1 MSLFSLEQQIV
12 RGTAG
17 VRWQCDDRCVQG
29 DGPKRLLASLVIL
42 VTGFS
47 SPALAAD
54 DPDQRWGISIWGLS
68 YHVDD
73 EIDFDDANVGLG
85 LRYYF
90 NRLVFAE
97 VDALRNSNGG
107 LAMPV
112 SVGLDLKVASLGR
125 ACNLY
130 AVAAGAV
137 VYYENRRTEREY
149 FRAGPV
155 PGVTLGC
162 GRVKTNAII
171 VLKPSRQPVSV
182 IVASLTILLR

>member
-1 MSLFSLEQQIV
+1 ML
-12 RGTAG
+12 GN
-17 VRWQCDDRCVQG
+17 D
-29 DGPKRLLASLVIL
+29 PKGLLVALAIL

-47 SPALAAD
+47 APALAAE

-68 YHVDD
+68 YHIDH
-73 EIDFDDANVGLG
+73 EIDFDEANLGLG

-90 NRLVFAE
+90 NHRVFVE

-107 LAMPV
+107 LAVPV
-112 SVGLDLKVASLGR
+112 SAGLDFKIASLGQ

-130 AVAAGAV
+130 AVAAGTL
-137 VYYENRRTEREY
+137 VYYRNARTEREY

-162 GRVKTNAII
+162 GRVKANAII
-171 VLKPSRQPVSV
+171 VLRPSHQPVAV
-182 IVASLTILLR
+182 IAASLTIMLR

>member
-1 MSLFSLEQQIV
+1 MRNDVL
-12 RGTAG
+12 TTHA
-17 VRWQCDDRCVQG
+17 
-29 DGPKRLLASLVIL
+29 PALLVTLAIL

-47 SPALAAD
+47 SPVLAQ

-68 YHVDD
+68 YHVDQ
-73 EIDFDDANVGLG
+73 EIDFDQANVGLG

-90 NRLVFAE
+90 SRLVFVEA
-97 VDALRNSNGG
+97 DALRNSNGG
-107 LAMPV
+107 LAVPV
-112 SVGLDLKVASLGR
+112 SAGLELTVASLGQ

-137 VYYENRRTEREY
+137 VYYQNRRTERDY

-162 GRVKTNAII
+162 GRVKTNVII

-182 IVASLTILLR
+182 IVASLTFLLR

>member
-1 MSLFSLEQQIV
+1 VI
-12 RGTAG
+12 RAAG
-17 VRWQCDDRCVQG
+17 VAV
-29 DGPKRLLASLVIL
+29 LVA
-42 VTGFS
+42 GFA
-47 SPALAAD
+47 SPALAAG

-68 YHVDD
+68 YHVDTETEFD
-73 EIDFDDANVGLG
+73 EANVGLG

-90 NRLVFAE
+90 HRLVFVE

-107 LAMPV
+107 LAVPM
-112 SVGLDLKVASLGR
+112 SAGLELKVASFGR

-137 VYYENRRTEREY
+137 VYYQNPRRELDD
-149 FRAGPV
+149 FKMGPV

-162 GRVKTNAII
+162 GRVKANAII
-171 VLKPSRQPVSV
+171 VLRPSRQPVGV